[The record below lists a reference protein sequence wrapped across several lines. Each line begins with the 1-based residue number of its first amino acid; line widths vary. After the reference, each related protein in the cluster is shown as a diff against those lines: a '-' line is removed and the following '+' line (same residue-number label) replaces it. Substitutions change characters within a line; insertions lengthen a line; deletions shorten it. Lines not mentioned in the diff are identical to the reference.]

1 MSYVGPL
8 GARFSSGETY
18 YTDIVYKI
26 YNIDCNKYFIHNGNV
41 KNLDI
46 YLCSID
52 NKSR

>member
-26 YNIDCNKYFIHNGNV
+26 DNIDGNKYFIHDGYV
-41 KNLDI
+41 ENLDI
-46 YLCSID
+46 YLWSID
-52 NKSR
+52 NKTR